1 MVKTDGS
8 GITWADPPDLDPSL
22 MVSAP
27 YDWVPSVPW
36 QSIQFDGEVYSSR
49 SLSAGFTYFV
59 AGDLRVADF
68 DSLGNAVELTIESG
82 SGAVDGLGYPV
93 KGAVL
98 IVQGHII
105 GNIDGVKVDTISPHK
120 GRLIVLNWSDS
131 KADYVIPEVAG
142 QTNQVTTSSLNLKG
156 KNQFSCKLVMEANTE
171 LIIDS
176 ECELIFK
183 EADLDASSVI
193 TINNDPSTGN
203 PFGSVS
209 YFDPIKIIEN
219 APAALD
225 TLSEIAAILQ
235 DPNTG
240 NVVNLFS
247 KIEGD
252 IQTVTNLTN
261 QAQADATQAQADATQ
276 ALSDAA
282 AAQSAISSISFGS
295 LSFSTESSTGDLV
308 YKFNP

>member
-36 QSIQFDGEVYSSR
+36 RSIQFDGEVYSSR

-120 GRLIVLNWSDS
+120 GRLIVL
-131 KADYVIPEVAG
+131 G
-142 QTNQVTTSSLNLKG
+142 FG
-156 KNQFSCKLVMEANTE
+156 
-171 LIIDS
+171 LIQR
-176 ECELIFK
+176 LIM
-183 EADLDASSVI
+183 
-193 TINNDPSTGN
+193 
-203 PFGSVS
+203 
-209 YFDPIKIIEN
+209 
-219 APAALD
+219 
-225 TLSEIAAILQ
+225 
-235 DPNTG
+235 
-240 NVVNLFS
+240 
-247 KIEGD
+247 
-252 IQTVTNLTN
+252 
-261 QAQADATQAQADATQ
+261 
-276 ALSDAA
+276 
-282 AAQSAISSISFGS
+282 
-295 LSFSTESSTGDLV
+295 
-308 YKFNP
+308 

>member
-1 MVKTDGS
+1 
-8 GITWADPPDLDPSL
+8 
-22 MVSAP
+22 
-27 YDWVPSVPW
+27 
-36 QSIQFDGEVYSSR
+36 
-49 SLSAGFTYFV
+49 
-59 AGDLRVADF
+59 
-68 DSLGNAVELTIESG
+68 
-82 SGAVDGLGYPV
+82 
-93 KGAVL
+93 
-98 IVQGHII
+98 
-105 GNIDGVKVDTISPHK
+105 
-120 GRLIVLNWSDS
+120 
-131 KADYVIPEVAG
+131 
-142 QTNQVTTSSLNLKG
+142 
-156 KNQFSCKLVMEANTE
+156 MEANTE

-183 EADLDASSVI
+183 EADLASSSVI
-193 TINNDPSTGN
+193 TINTNPLTNN

-225 TLSEIAAILQ
+225 TLSEIASILQ

-252 IQTVTNLTN
+252 VQAVTSLTN
-261 QAQADATQAQADATQ
+261 QAQSDATQALSDATQALSDAAAAQSDATAAQSDATQ

-282 AAQSAISSISFGS
+282 AAQSAISNINFGN